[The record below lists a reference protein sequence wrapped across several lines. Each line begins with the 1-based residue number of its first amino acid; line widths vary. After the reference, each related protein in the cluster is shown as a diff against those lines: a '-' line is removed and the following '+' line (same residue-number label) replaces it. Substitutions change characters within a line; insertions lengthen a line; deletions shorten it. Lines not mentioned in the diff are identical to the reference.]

1 MKSEKDVT
9 VNVKISKNEL
19 KNTITD
25 ITDSALAEYEKN
37 ITELNNKIKVI
48 NNEIKR
54 IKNEKEFGRHE
65 NITQSEIN
73 KIWEKI
79 KRERENKA
87 LERAQAKQNKEKF
100 DPSERNKNIRAYI
113 ERLKTLKRR
122 DEYIYAPITDK
133 KELDKLNKELLA
145 QQDKLAKAEK
155 SLKDA
160 RNKDYEIALSER
172 RNNSYI
178 NKERVV
184 YSFTPLSKNELENI
198 AKGNANK
205 TIKEA
210 NDLISKN
217 ILPKGK
223 VIPLEFMALDEGK
236 DSSGKKKHNYS
247 ESGKTRE
254 KYGDIFKDVETIST
268 TQAIKTLFG
277 DNYPDISKRKEYIAE
292 YDKNIEE
299 YKKDI
304 KEKKDAQDKLRIS
317 NEKNNDAIQKI
328 VNNESIKKIGK
339 EIDELDKKI
348 NDLSKKKETQ
358 LKAIKQQENN
368 EGNSASN
375 YGTVF
380 HSFAEMIA
388 KGKLTGLKDSLRGG
402 DLKTTQGFIKELF
415 SGKLSANDLI
425 NDSRFGFTKEDRSL
439 VEEFLEKI
447 MNIIEHNVR
456 KKCDGKT
463 LIGIY
468 KNTKLHFEHCSDF
481 EYYTFNSILTN
492 EEIFE
497 NFEGN
502 EGTELEFYYNNKG
515 TKRPCYCNELDLY
528 FESCSDAV
536 TFLEEKLNTRVGVIS
551 GVCNKNGYTGKLL
564 NEKKCFW
571 RYVNENDINDLK
583 KYEYCIINKE
593 KLYKEAE
600 DKYKIYDFY
609 ISNKNNT
616 YSVPCYCYELDMY
629 FESYKS
635 AATYCK
641 NVLNISLGSIKN
653 CVLGIASY
661 SGKYNGKKLHWRK
674 IKLNDREDVYKYNE
688 YMLSHM

>member
-1 MKSEKDVT
+1 MRKGIIYVYFNRAK
-9 VNVKISKNEL
+9 
-19 KNTITD
+19 
-25 ITDSALAEYEKN
+25 YEKEG
-37 ITELNNKIKVI
+37 IEKYYVGQTVGTMEQRAGKDG
-48 NNEIKR
+48 
-54 IKNEKEFGRHE
+54 KNYSWKDPNCNSKFARSIRKWGWDAFEGRV
-65 NITQSEIN
+65 
-73 KIWEKI
+73 
-79 KRERENKA
+79 
-87 LERAQAKQNKEKF
+87 LEEV
-100 DPSERNKNIRAYI
+100 
-113 ERLKTLKRR
+113 
-122 DEYIYAPITDK
+122 
-133 KELDKLNKELLA
+133 
-145 QQDKLAKAEK
+145 
-155 SLKDA
+155 
-160 RNKDYEIALSER
+160 YEEDL
-172 RNNSYI
+172 
-178 NKERVV
+178 
-184 YSFTPLSKNELENI
+184 NELEKLYIEQFDSYKNGYNSTLGGEGSSGYVPSKNTLKLLSDI
-198 AKGNANK
+198 SKKNWKKEEFRNK
-205 TIKEA
+205 TIEA
-210 NDLISKN
+210 QKKAQNNPETIKKKVEAFKN
-217 ILPKGK
+217 TLKNPEVKK
-223 VIPLEFMALDEGK
+223 KFK
-236 DSSGKKKHNYS
+236 DSKSGGKNGRAKKCKCVEIGLYFSYS
-247 ESGKTRE
+247 GE
-254 KYGDIFKDVETIST
+254 
-268 TQAIKTLFG
+268 A
-277 DNYPDISKRKEYIAE
+277 
-292 YDKNIEE
+292 
-299 YKKDI
+299 
-304 KEKKDAQDKLRIS
+304 
-317 NEKNNDAIQKI
+317 
-328 VNNESIKKIGK
+328 
-339 EIDELDKKI
+339 
-348 NDLSKKKETQ
+348 
-358 LKAIKQQENN
+358 
-368 EGNSASN
+368 
-375 YGTVF
+375 
-380 HSFAEMIA
+380 
-388 KGKLTGLKDSLRGG
+388 
-402 DLKTTQGFIKELF
+402 
-415 SGKLSANDLI
+415 
-425 NDSRFGFTKEDRSL
+425 
-439 VEEFLEKI
+439 EEFLEKN
-447 MNIIEHNVR
+447 MNIIEHNLR